1 MARIIYAVAG
11 EGYGHSSRAHLVG
24 QRLLEA
30 GHEVMFV
37 ASQKALQYLRPI
49 YGRRVREI
57 FGLSFSYRRGR
68 IDPVR
73 TFTRNLLQVARA
85 NSLNKRLF
93 SRVYRSFGPD
103 LVITDF
109 EPFTGWW
116 ALRHRVPF
124 ISLDNEHLLTVCHL
138 EHRLRHLLP
147 RMTATAVTKSF
158 GIGAAAYV
166 VTNFFETPLKSDRA
180 FLAPPVV
187 RPIVTT
193 LTPSNAGHVLVYWT
207 TGTEEGRLQSIL
219 RKFDGQT
226 FHVYGFDKSDTVGN
240 CIFKRPSTEG
250 FLADLAT
257 ARGVVASAGLS
268 LISECLYLRKKMLLL
283 PLAGQ
288 YEQIVNAHYFEK
300 LGLGIAARRLNEAV
314 LGHFLER
321 LDEPVSQDERILW
334 PDNERFFE
342 TLEAALRCL
351 QTPVSI
357 AIKEI
362 RSGWHGPTSSAGAKG
377 QSAPVSDLS
386 DSKGMV
392 DAAAPT

>member
-68 IDPVR
+68 IDPIE

-85 NSLNKRLF
+85 HSLNRRLF
-93 SRVYRSFGPD
+93 KEVYRAFDPD

-124 ISLDNEHLLTVCHL
+124 ISLDNEHLLTVCRL
-138 EHRLRHLLP
+138 EHRLRHLFP
-147 RMTATAVTKSF
+147 RATATAVTKSF
-158 GIGAAAYV
+158 GIGAATYI
-166 VTNFFETPLKSDRA
+166 VTNFFNAPLKSDRA
-180 FLAPPVV
+180 FLAPPIV

-193 LTPSNAGHVLVYWT
+193 LKPSDAGHVVVYWT
-207 TGTEEGRLQSIL
+207 TGTEETRLRSVL
-219 RKFDGQT
+219 RKFRDQT
-226 FHVYGFDKSDTVGN
+226 FHVYGFDKSARVGN
-240 CIFKRPSTEG
+240 CVFKQPSTEG
-250 FLADLAT
+250 FLADLAA

-268 LISECLYLRKKMLLL
+268 LISECMYWRKKMLLL

-300 LGLGIAARRLNEAV
+300 LGLGIAARRLNETV
-314 LGHFLER
+314 LKRFLQR

-342 TLEAALRCL
+342 TLERALRRL
-351 QTPVSI
+351 RTPISI
-357 AIKEI
+357 AVKEVG
-362 RSGWHGPTSSAGAKG
+362 SGSR
-377 QSAPVSDLS
+377 APALAEAR
-386 DSKGMV
+386 G
-392 DAAAPT
+392 